1 MTLKEKLL
9 DIQLKLNVPKNKENK
24 FGGFMYRSLEDIQA
38 ALKDYEEAH
47 KVLFTLTY
55 DVRLVG
61 DYVYIVATVKAID
74 TERDEVMEV
83 SAPARDA
90 IDKKGMDAPQVTGT
104 ASSYAAKRA
113 YAGLLNID
121 DEVDTD
127 GLDNR
132 QKNDNGSL
140 IVKLSAMCEEKNID
154 VSDFCRTVYEGRTP
168 NECSGE
174 QLRAAIDRFQNAV
187 GLYKKM
193 KNAASEEIPMP

>member
-9 DIQLKLNVPKNKENK
+9 DIQVKLNVPKSKENR

-38 ALKDYEEAH
+38 ALKGYEEAH
-47 KVLFTLTY
+47 KVLFLLTY

-61 DYVYIVATVKAID
+61 DFVYILATVKAMD
-74 TERDEVMEV
+74 TESDEVIES

-121 DEVDTD
+121 DEVDAD
-127 GLDNR
+127 ALDNR
-132 QKNDNGSL
+132 QNGNNASL
-140 IVKLSAMCEEKNID
+140 IVKLSGLCEEENID
-154 VSDFCRTVYEGRTP
+154 ISDFCQIVYGGRKP
-168 NECSGE
+168 NECSGD
-174 QLRAAIDRFQNAV
+174 QLRAAIDRFAGAV
-187 GLYKKM
+187 DLYRKRKQTT
-193 KNAASEEIPMP
+193 SEEIPMP

>member
-9 DIQLKLNVPKNKENK
+9 DIQVKLNVPKGKENK

-38 ALKDYEEAH
+38 ALKGYEEAH
-47 KVLFTLTY
+47 KVLFVLTY
-55 DVRLVG
+55 DARLVG
-61 DYVYIVATVKAID
+61 DYVYIVATVKALD
-74 TERDEVMEV
+74 TESDEVLEA

-127 GLDNR
+127 ALDNR
-132 QKNDNGSL
+132 QSGGNASL
-140 IVKLSAMCEEKNID
+140 IVRLSGMCEKENID
-154 VSDFCRTVYEGRTP
+154 VSDFCQVSFGKKP
-168 NECSGE
+168 NECGGE
-174 QLRAAIDRFQNAV
+174 QLRAAIDRFQNAASY
-187 GLYKKM
+187 YKKQ
-193 KNAASEEIPMP
+193 KQKAAEEIPMP